1 MSDDLK
7 LSLNR
12 EEPPRS
18 SALKLINVL
27 LLITVVLVGM
37 NLITR
42 IGGWRMEEKGTS
54 GLSADL
60 LEEHALKL
68 EKQQLYSA
76 AARAWTEY
84 LDLEDP
90 GREEKAGIWYRIGKL
105 YQDGGDFERALD
117 AYYRSEAIATVKEI
131 ESSIS
136 LRVSE
141 CLERLGRF
149 AALRG
154 ELESRT
160 AVEPGNESTD
170 EIIAEI
176 GNWKISRSHLER
188 VIESEIDAQLEQA
201 AGRFSPEEIKKQ
213 KGKLLDSVLKEGE
226 ISKWLDRFIAEE
238 LIYRLAMEERL
249 YESDE
254 YRKMIR
260 DIEKKL
266 IVQKRLQQ
274 EYARA
279 VTVTD
284 EELRDWYEKNKERF
298 SEDGN
303 IRSFEESAEQVY
315 TAVHLEK
322 EMQAQSNLIR
332 GLIDKYDVVIH
343 LSRFEKDKE

>member
-1 MSDDLK
+1 MPDDLK

-12 EEPPRS
+12 EEPPQS
-18 SALKLINVL
+18 SALKLVNVL
-27 LLITVVLVGM
+27 LIITVVLVGM

-42 IGGWRMEEKGTS
+42 IGGWQMEKQGRS
-54 GLSADL
+54 GLSANL

-90 GREEKAGIWYRIGKL
+90 GSREQAGIWYRIGKL

-117 AYYRSEAIATVKEI
+117 AYYRSEAIAEVKEI

-160 AVEPGNESTD
+160 AVDPGNEDSD

-176 GNWKISRSHLER
+176 GSWKISRSRLEMM
-188 VIESEIDAQLEQA
+188 IEAEIDAQLVQA
-201 AGRFSPEEIKKQ
+201 AGRFSPEEIRKQ
-213 KGKLLDSVLKEGE
+213 KEKLLGSILKEGE
-226 ISKWLDRFIAEE
+226 LGKWLDRFIAEE

-249 YESDE
+249 YESSE
-254 YRKMIR
+254 YRKMIK

-274 EYARA
+274 EYTQHI
-279 VTVTD
+279 TVTD
-284 EELRDWYEKNKERF
+284 EELRAWYERNKERF

-303 IRSFEESAEQVY
+303 IKSFEESAEQVY
-315 TAVHLEK
+315 AAVHLEK
-322 EMQAQSNLIR
+322 EMQVQSQLIR
-332 GLIDKYDVVIH
+332 KLIDKYDVVIH
-343 LSRFEKDKE
+343 LSR